1 MTTDNAVLRRAPDF
15 PEPSVADHRRRMRQE
30 QLVLLL
36 LAVPALTLIAATL
49 LVPLGGLTSLSFEG
63 SAGNFTLANYVG
75 VFSDASYAK
84 SFWLTTWMA
93 ALVTAICAIGGY
105 VLAYAITLMPNWA
118 ARLCLAF
125 VAVPFWTSVLVR
137 TYSWLVLLQNEGVV
151 NKSLVKLGLIAA
163 PLHMMYN
170 LTGTLIGMV
179 HIMLPFMIFP
189 LYAGL
194 RRIDGD
200 YVKAALGLG
209 ASRSRAFWRIYFPLS
224 IPGLLAGS
232 VLVFV
237 LSLGFYITPAL
248 LGGGR
253 VIVLPLVFERDIN
266 WSQNWGPATAA
277 AVLFVLAILFIFGL
291 LARFISL
298 DRLFER

>member
-1 MTTDNAVLRRAPDF
+1 
-15 PEPSVADHRRRMRQE
+15 
-30 QLVLLL
+30 
-36 LAVPALTLIAATL
+36 
-49 LVPLGGLTSLSFEG
+49 
-63 SAGNFTLANYVG
+63 
-75 VFSDASYAK
+75 
-84 SFWLTTWMA
+84 
-93 ALVTAICAIGGY
+93 
-105 VLAYAITLMPNWA
+105 
-118 ARLCLAF
+118 
-125 VAVPFWTSVLVR
+125 
-137 TYSWLVLLQNEGVV
+137 
-151 NKSLVKLGLIAA
+151 
-163 PLHMMYN
+163 MYN